1 MLSRFSSILISWCPD
16 FQTSMIDDCCMKN
29 VQSSLL
35 LISQSEEL
43 WALRYTTS
51 LVLGSLTLIFLPVLP
66 TFLIKS
72 KLYPFQFH
80 EREKSKSP
88 TQKPNFSKMS
98 KIFCS
103 YLSFFFVRTNVKFLW
118 LERYWISIS
127 LPTKVSICKWSWRLT
142 VEKWLLENH
151 PPIKNRN
158 KKVLSKFVYIYLFH
172 LLRILASELFCNS
185 LLNYPTTL
193 KFCLKIKKVGNT
205 A

>member
-72 KLYPFQFH
+72 RLYPFQFH

-103 YLSFFFVRTNVKFLW
+103 YLSFFFFVRTNVKFLW

-127 LPTKVSICKWSWRLT
+127 FPTKVSICKWSWRLT
-142 VEKWLLENH
+142 VEK
-151 PPIKNRN
+151 
-158 KKVLSKFVYIYLFH
+158 
-172 LLRILASELFCNS
+172 
-185 LLNYPTTL
+185 
-193 KFCLKIKKVGNT
+193 
-205 A
+205 

>member
-142 VEKWLLENH
+142 VEK
-151 PPIKNRN
+151 
-158 KKVLSKFVYIYLFH
+158 
-172 LLRILASELFCNS
+172 
-185 LLNYPTTL
+185 
-193 KFCLKIKKVGNT
+193 
-205 A
+205 

>member
-80 EREKSKSP
+80 ERENQKVQHKSQ
-88 TQKPNFSKMS
+88 TFQKCQRFFAVICLFFSLSGQMS
-98 KIFCS
+98 SSADWKGIE
-103 YLSFFFVRTNVKFLW
+103 FL
-118 LERYWISIS
+118 
-127 LPTKVSICKWSWRLT
+127 
-142 VEKWLLENH
+142 
-151 PPIKNRN
+151 
-158 KKVLSKFVYIYLFH
+158 YLFQPKSQYVNG
-172 LLRILASELFCNS
+172 LGASR
-185 LLNYPTTL
+185 L
-193 KFCLKIKKVGNT
+193 KSSC
-205 A
+205 